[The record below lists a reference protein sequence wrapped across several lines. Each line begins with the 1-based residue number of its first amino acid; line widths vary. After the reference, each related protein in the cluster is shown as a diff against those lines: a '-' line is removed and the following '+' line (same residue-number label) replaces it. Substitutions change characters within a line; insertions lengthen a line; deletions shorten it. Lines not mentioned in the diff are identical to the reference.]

1 MNGDTGHV
9 RNCLEEKLADVL
21 FVLPDRPAK
30 DQLIAAGRGKREEPV
45 GGHKSLPQ
53 SQPIIKASPRA
64 KRGQVLNTGPG
75 RFRMLLACT
84 KFLKAHL
91 IPAIDS
97 KFAVPVSHLRDK
109 NFMQLTNYLTGRL
122 KVQTTIN
129 NFEEI

>member
-1 MNGDTGHV
+1 MDGDTGHV

-30 DQLIAAGRGKREEPV
+30 DQLIKRGKREEPV

-75 RFRMLLACT
+75 RFRRLLECK
-84 KFLKAHL
+84 KFLQAHL